1 MKAKTDNLDQF
12 ACELKPLVVNMME
25 VCSAIL
31 CHKETSGDQISSS
44 LIGIMMGIGGQMIM
58 ESSFT
63 LKNGLGSLVDGN
75 HGPSDF
81 KQVSIQKIAD
91 KLAGKAIKKIS

>member
-1 MKAKTDNLDQF
+1 M
-12 ACELKPLVVNMME
+12 ELKPLVVNMME

-44 LIGIMMGIGGQMIM
+44 LIGIMMGIGGQMII
-58 ESSFT
+58 EFSFT
-63 LKNGLGSLVDGN
+63 LKNGLGSLVDGT

-81 KQVSIQKIAD
+81 KQSFYPNNH
-91 KLAGKAIKKIS
+91 G